1 MTRERECDGS
11 GLRRRH
17 VPARALI
24 PWGMTCKTPMRALL
38 LIGCLRLLPL
48 AAMPVESDMA
58 APTPAVVLSL
68 LDAICDNKV
77 HSHAGIGCGGAP
89 GEGRHWVTRAQTVVF
104 GHFASPD
111 SDDAILAGY
120 DRLLR
125 SGAAERQIDG
135 RDRARSFGNDPPHP
149 ARRRMACR
157 RLRAPCEHP
166 AVRKSQGGVRGG
178 DPRVPGAPPAGSRYP
193 DRAALL

>member
-1 MTRERECDGS
+1 
-11 GLRRRH
+11 
-17 VPARALI
+17 
-24 PWGMTCKTPMRALL
+24 MTCKTPVRALL

-48 AAMPVESDMA
+48 AAMPAESDMA
-58 APTPAVVLSL
+58 APTPAVVLPL

-120 DRLLR
+120 DAF
-125 SGAAERQIDG
+125 S
-135 RDRARSFGNDPPHP
+135 
-149 ARRRMACR
+149 
-157 RLRAPCEHP
+157 APGQPNGKLMGEI
-166 AVRKSQGGVRGG
+166 V
-178 DPRVPGAPPAGSRYP
+178 P
-193 DRAALL
+193 DRSVTILLTRREGA